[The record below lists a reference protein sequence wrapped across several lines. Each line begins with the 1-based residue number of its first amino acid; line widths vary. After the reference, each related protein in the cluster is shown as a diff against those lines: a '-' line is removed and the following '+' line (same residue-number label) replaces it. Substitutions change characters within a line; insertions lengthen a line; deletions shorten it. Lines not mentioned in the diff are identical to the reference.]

1 MASSTRDFF
10 ALTEI
15 VKCYSNNMEDE
26 RWILREASNPDVPGI
41 KKVVFTVLK
50 EYGLEPD
57 ENGKDSDLDDIEQNY
72 IRHDGYFGVIID
84 SLANEIVG
92 TVGLHPENKE
102 EIELRKMYLIKD
114 ARGFGLGKKLLET
127 SIRISREKGYT
138 RMTLETISPLVE
150 AISLYKSY
158 GFHEI
163 APKAVNSR
171 VDQAF
176 ELKLKP

>member
-1 MASSTRDFF
+1 
-10 ALTEI
+10 
-15 VKCYSNNMEDE
+15 
-26 RWILREASNPDVPGI
+26 
-41 KKVVFTVLK
+41 
-50 EYGLEPD
+50 
-57 ENGKDSDLDDIEQNY
+57 
-72 IRHDGYFGVIID
+72 
-84 SLANEIVG
+84 
-92 TVGLHPENKE
+92 
-102 EIELRKMYLIKD
+102 MYLIKD

-127 SIRISREKGYT
+127 SIRISREKGYN